1 MPFTNYKSILSTYS
15 KPLYLSPL
23 AFILLL
29 LENFLF
35 AIALFFGGNF
45 RRCLIGDPVSG
56 GMNGMAPAGTPRH
69 PFIGG
74 AAQAFWATARVDMFR

>member
-1 MPFTNYKSILSTYS
+1 MPFTNFKSILSTYS

-35 AIALFFGGNF
+35 AIALFFGGGF
-45 RRCLIGDPVSG
+45 RRCLMDDGR
-56 GMNGMAPAGTPRH
+56 MNGMAPAGTPRH
-69 PFIGG
+69 PFIVG
-74 AAQAFWATARVDMFR
+74 AAQTFWATAWVDMFR